1 MKLLLSLLIS
11 AFSSFYAFSD
21 QISAT
26 VVFEN
31 QSEQTSISGVFYILE
46 TNQTFQ
52 IKSMEKFTIELP
64 KKGKYH
70 FEFFSEDVNAFT
82 YYPVK
87 ITERKNT
94 VTIKLE
100 NKATGSKDVA
110 AANTLLIDISSYSEE
125 QIEAGV
131 NDGSINFIFHGL
143 MSLSPEAVKTFKDEF
158 GVGFRSENC
167 VIDPISFKM
176 AMNINKK
183 LEMYLNS
190 KFGESWKAKLPAQ
203 PFGLQ

>member
-21 QISAT
+21 PISAT

-52 IKSMEKFTIELP
+52 INSLNSFSIEIP

-94 VTIKLE
+94 VTIRLE
-100 NKATGSKDVA
+100 NKAAYSKKAVA
-110 AANTLLIDISSYSEE
+110 ASSTLLDISSFSEE

-131 NDGSINFIFHGL
+131 DDGSINFIFHGL
-143 MSLSPEAVKTFKDEF
+143 MSLSPEAVKSFKNDF
-158 GVGFRSENC
+158 GVGFISENC
-167 VIDPISFKM
+167 VIDPMSFKM
-176 AMNINKK
+176 AMNINKTIEK
-183 LEMYLNS
+183 YLNL